1 MSEKLFDSTLLLKVK
16 KKMGVLLE
24 GQATDC
30 IQSKLQIKP
39 HNAVKVIS
47 KIIGSIPIYVANLL
61 MKVRFLPLP
70 LELLSKKL

>member
-1 MSEKLFDSTLLLKVK
+1 M
-16 KKMGVLLE
+16 E

-47 KIIGSIPIYVANLL
+47 KIIGSIPIYVAN
-61 MKVRFLPLP
+61 M
-70 LELLSKKL
+70 

>member
-1 MSEKLFDSTLLLKVK
+1 MMVMRGQILVQEVVRFNTSAQSK
-16 KKMGVLLE
+16 KKKIILGVLLE

-47 KIIGSIPIYVANLL
+47 QIIGSIPIYVANL
-61 MKVRFLPLP
+61 
-70 LELLSKKL
+70 

>member
-1 MSEKLFDSTLLLKVK
+1 MRSEHDGNAWANPCPRSCSIQHFCSKL

-47 KIIGSIPIYVANLL
+47 KIIGSIPIYVANL
-61 MKVRFLPLP
+61 
-70 LELLSKKL
+70 